1 MTQMES
7 TRKDRYDNP
16 LLERYASQEMAH
28 VFSPDFKFSTWRRL
42 WLALAEAEKDE
53 GLAITDGQLAEMRAH
68 LTDIDYA
75 FAEAKEKEVRHDVMA
90 HVHAFAKAAP
100 SAAPILHL
108 GATSADIGDNTDLIQ
123 MREGLALIRGKILGV
138 LWHLRAFAKNY
149 RDVPTLGFTHFQSA
163 QPVTVGKRACMWMQE
178 LVLDL
183 EELDFALERLPFRG
197 IKGTTGTQASFLT
210 LFDGDHAKV
219 DRVDASVTRKAGFSR
234 RLSVTGQTYT
244 RKIDYRVLSLLS
256 GIAQS
261 ASKFAVDIRLL
272 AHRKEVEEPF
282 EKSQIGSSAMAYKR
296 NPMRCER
303 MTSLA
308 RFVITLS
315 DSAAHTAANQ
325 WLERTLD
332 DSANKRLSVA
342 QAFLAADAILE
353 IWQNVAGGLV
363 VYEKMIRRHLDEEM
377 PFMMT
382 EEILM
387 EGVKRGGNRQDLHEV
402 IRGLSQA
409 AAAAVKAEGKDNPLL
424 DLIADSPA
432 FPLDRAALAA
442 LMDPARYTGRSAEI
456 TDAFLEKEVDPHLA
470 GFTPK
475 AAFLKV

>member
-1 MTQMES
+1 ME

-16 LLERYASQEMAH
+16 LLERYASAEMAR

-42 WLALAEAEKDE
+42 WLALAEAEKEE
-53 GLAITDGQLAEMRAH
+53 GLPITEGQLSQMREH
-68 LTDIDYA
+68 LDDIDYA
-75 FAEAKEKEVRHDVMA
+75 FAEAKEREVRHDVMA
-90 HVHAFAKAAP
+90 HVHTFAKAAP

-123 MREGLALIRGKILGV
+123 MREGLKILREKVLGV
-138 LWHLRAFAKNY
+138 LWHLRAFARKH
-149 RDVPTLGFTHFQSA
+149 RDLPTLGFTHFQSA
-163 QPVTVGKRACMWMQE
+163 QPVTVGKRACLWMQE

-183 EELDFALERLPFRG
+183 EDLDHLIERLPFRG

-219 DRVDASVTRKAGFSR
+219 DRLDASVTRKAGFAR
-234 RLSVTGQTYT
+234 KLSVTGQTYT
-244 RKIDYRVLSLLS
+244 RKLDYRVLSMLS
-256 GIAQS
+256 GLAQS

-308 RFVITLS
+308 RFVIPLA
-315 DSAAHTAANQ
+315 DSTAQTAANQ

-342 QAFLAADAILE
+342 QAFLAVDAILE
-353 IWQNVAGGLV
+353 IWQNVGAGLV

-402 IRGLSQA
+402 IRELSQKA
-409 AAAAVKAEGKDNPLL
+409 AQAVKAEGKDNPLL
-424 DLIADSPA
+424 DLIAESPA

-442 LMDPARYTGRSAEI
+442 LMDPSRYTGRSAAI
-456 TDAFLEKEVDPHLA
+456 TDAFLAEVDPLLA
-470 GFTPK
+470 GFAPK
-475 AAFLKV
+475 SVALKV